1 VPALA
6 PGVHTVGLVA
16 GGHEPMDRQVTI
28 TAGQPRSVQLNLR
41 QRTGTLEVSAPAGSE
56 VYVDGRSRGVAGSE
70 PLQMALSPGPHRV
83 RVVSPS
89 GSATTE
95 TVFVSASVTLSVTIR
110 PPAGTADPGAP
121 AGRDG

>member
-6 PGVHTVGLVA
+6 PGLHTVGLVA
-16 GGHEPMDRQVTI
+16 GGHEPMDRQVTM

-56 VYVDGRSRGVAGSE
+56 VYVDGRSRGVAGGE
-70 PLQMALSPGPHRV
+70 PLQLTLTPGPHRV

-95 TVFVSASVTLSVTIR
+95 TVIVSASVTLSVTIR
-110 PPAGTADPGAP
+110 PPAETADRGAP